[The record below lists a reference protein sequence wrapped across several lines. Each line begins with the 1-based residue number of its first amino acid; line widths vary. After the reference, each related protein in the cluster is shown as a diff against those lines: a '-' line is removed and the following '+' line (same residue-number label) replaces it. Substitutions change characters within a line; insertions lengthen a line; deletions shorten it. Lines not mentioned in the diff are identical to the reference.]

1 MEAIMGDREIKE
13 QLNLMGYGEKP
24 PARLMDVI
32 AVFRKRK
39 GAMAPEPINLSDLV
53 VCTMFYDVIEAKAKA
68 KAKPKEEAEN
78 G

>member
-1 MEAIMGDREIKE
+1 MGDREIKE

-24 PARLMDVI
+24 PAKLMDVI

-39 GAMAPEPINLSDLV
+39 SAMAPEPINLSDLV
-53 VCTMFYDVIEAKAKA
+53 CCTMFYDVMKAKVQ
-68 KAKPKEEAEN
+68 KPKEEKPKEEAEN

>member
-1 MEAIMGDREIKE
+1 MEADMGDKEIKE

-24 PARLMDVI
+24 PAKLMDVI

-39 GAMAPEPINLSDLV
+39 SAINPEPIGLSDLV
-53 VCTMFYDVIEAKAKA
+53 VCTMFYDVMKT
-68 KAKPKEEAEN
+68 KEKKTKEDAAN